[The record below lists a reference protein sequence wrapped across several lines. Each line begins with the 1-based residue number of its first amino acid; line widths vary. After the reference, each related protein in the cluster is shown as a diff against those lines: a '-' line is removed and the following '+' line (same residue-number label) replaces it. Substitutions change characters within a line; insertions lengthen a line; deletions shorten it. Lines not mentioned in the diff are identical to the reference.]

1 MHCKPDDKYYPRSDW
16 TLPTEAFAIRHE
28 ILDRSPPPEQF
39 PDHHQSV
46 SLREDT
52 HTIQID
58 DQLPGMLAN
67 MQTCK
72 KPSYGPSSIVIDFL
86 HHYATLGDVQTVA
99 CILIVLGD
107 SRKYL
112 TGNWNII
119 VIFYYKIIFFRLRWD
134 ASRTLAAGLYRVAKQ
149 IQALEHIESSHQ
161 ALLVAQRQPA
171 QPAKHHDAHELRQ
184 VPETFAA
191 SRMVVRSMSHLR
203 VWPVQYLPSSC

>member
-1 MHCKPDDKYYPRSDW
+1 MSRLYFGFLPCNVNSMLYNYHTQYIQSLFSCSIYIYFQCFLPWKIDIIDDNYYLRSDW

-67 MQTCK
+67 MQICK

-112 TGNWNII
+112 TGN
-119 VIFYYKIIFFRLRWD
+119 
-134 ASRTLAAGLYRVAKQ
+134 
-149 IQALEHIESSHQ
+149 
-161 ALLVAQRQPA
+161 
-171 QPAKHHDAHELRQ
+171 
-184 VPETFAA
+184 
-191 SRMVVRSMSHLR
+191 
-203 VWPVQYLPSSC
+203 